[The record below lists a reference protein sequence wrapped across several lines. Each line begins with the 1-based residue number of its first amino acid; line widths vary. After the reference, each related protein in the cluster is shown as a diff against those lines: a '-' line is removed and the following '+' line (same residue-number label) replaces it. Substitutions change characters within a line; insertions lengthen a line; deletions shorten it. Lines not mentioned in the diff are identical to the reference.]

1 MSLLLVFSVSVAIA
15 QVANNKV
22 QEVYSQAQIS
32 AMTADEVNYL
42 NFLSEKG
49 AIVSYAPEKALPSK
63 ISPLFLPKKTVD
75 MNSLNADN
83 FNILVFD
90 LTILPNK
97 FQSFRIGDTGYV
109 VTIYSQSRLDT
120 MYGKMNQSS
129 K

>member
-1 MSLLLVFSVSVAIA
+1 MSLLLAVIVSSAMA

-22 QEVYSQAQIS
+22 QEVYSQSQIT
-32 AMTADEVNYL
+32 AMSADEINYL
-42 NFLSEKG
+42 NFFSEKG
-49 AIVSYAPEKALPSK
+49 SIVSYAPEKSASFDDIGSLPT
-63 ISPLFLPKKTVD
+63 KKSVD
-75 MNSLNADN
+75 VNSLNEDN

-109 VTIYSQSRLDT
+109 VTIYSQSRLDS
-120 MYGKMNQSS
+120 MYAKMNQNA